1 MNGVE
6 YRPTVL
12 GTVTDYVALRAA
24 IDAHPNLFSARL
36 SADYHAIMVELNQH
50 LPEGRMVSIA
60 DVHKAMMLRP
70 VPQPTG
76 AVKATGRAIGK
87 GLTGQ

>member
-12 GTVTDYVALRAA
+12 GTVCDFNALRAA
-24 IDAHPNLFSARL
+24 IDEHPALFSARL

-50 LPEGRMVSIA
+50 LPEGRMVSIF
-60 DVHKAMMLRP
+60 DVKRAMDLRP
-70 VPQPTG
+70 VPQPAGT
-76 AVKATGRAIGK
+76 VKAIGRAVGK
-87 GLTGQ
+87 TFAR